1 MADPAS
7 LAFPDTDMPM
17 RSPRLRQAPL
27 PLIFAV
33 GGALALL
40 ALGARADAA
49 TLTGNAAL
57 TSDYVWRGST
67 QSQGDPAAQAG
78 FKFAADSGW
87 YASAWGSSVEFAP
100 ETHASSE
107 LDVTVGWAGRIAPDW
122 ALDANLLHYRYPGTT
137 VDLNW
142 TELNGT
148 LTYADRY
155 WLALGY
161 SERALGSRDA
171 GLYTQL
177 GARIPL
183 NERLR
188 LEAAAGYYRLD
199 RAAGSAQEDRYAHG
213 QLSAIWAVKAPLELR
228 LSAHATD
235 RGGERL
241 FGDDYAGDRFEA
253 ALQASF

>member
-1 MADPAS
+1 MQP
-7 LAFPDTDMPM
+7 
-17 RSPRLRQAPL
+17 PRPRQARL

-40 ALGARADAA
+40 TLGARADAA

-57 TSDYVWRGST
+57 TSDYVWRGSS
-67 QSQGDPAAQAG
+67 QSRGDPAVQAG
-78 FKFAADSGW
+78 FKLAGDSGV
-87 YASAWGSSVEFAP
+87 YASVWGSSVEFAP
-100 ETHASSE
+100 STHASSE
-107 LDVTVGWAGRIAPDW
+107 LDFTLGWAGQLAPDW
-122 ALDANLLHYRYPGTT
+122 TLDANLLHYRYPGTT
-137 VDLNW
+137 ADLNW

-161 SERALGSRDA
+161 SNRALGGRDA

-177 GARIPL
+177 GARLPV

-188 LEAAAGYYRLD
+188 FEAAAGYYRFD
-199 RAAGSAQEDRYAHG
+199 RDARSTLQDGYAHG

-235 RGGERL
+235 RDAERL
-241 FGDDYAGDRFEA
+241 FGDDYAGDRIEA